1 MLICEQLDSSD
12 SESFDK
18 LIGIIQQFK
27 IDKEILQNTHFEIT
41 KYPTGLLDLSN
52 EILNYLQIEQHLSE
66 RDFSNQFHTISFL
79 KHYCDE
85 ACLIYTVVEKYLEKR
100 SKDNY
105 KEVLYKDSIQLMQ
118 LRLEKSF
125 IIYSLMLVQ
134 LQEYVDELSFDLFL
148 EGLQKK
154 LQLNAQIKFASLRV
168 RQKEILEHSLLLI
181 DELRENKQIH
191 KQKYSSSQSVI
202 NNNKSLITVRQQK
215 ESQQQIYQSSQS
227 QWMFTEL
234 QNNQVFCR
242 ELIPNLRFIIKSYV
256 KSFQKNKDDSPKKY
270 KNSSIFDL
278 KNRFSVGSQRVRNG
292 FIDLPNLGPM
302 EILMSTQIF
311 PKQKLNDFFDDEQLK
326 HTQIITSQIDSLL
339 NEELLINLTGI
350 EMIDIDSKS
359 ESTISRATMQQVFK
373 QH

>member
-18 LIGIIQQFK
+18 LIAIIQHFK
-27 IDKEILQNTHFEIT
+27 IDKEIIQNTRFQIT
-41 KYPTGLLDLSN
+41 RYPTGLLDLSN
-52 EILNYLQIEQHLSE
+52 EILDYLQVEQHLSD
-66 RDFSNQFHTISFL
+66 RDFSTHFHTISFL
-79 KHYCDE
+79 KHYFDE
-85 ACLIYTVVEKYLEKR
+85 ACLIYTVVEKYLESR

-105 KEVLYKDSIQLMQ
+105 KEVLYKDSIQLIQ
-118 LRLEKSF
+118 LRQEKLF
-125 IIYSLMLVQ
+125 IIYALLLVQ
-134 LQEYVDELSFDLFL
+134 LQEYVDEESFDIFL

-168 RQKEILEHSLLLI
+168 KSKEILEHTLLLI
-181 DELRENKQIH
+181 DELRENKQTQ
-191 KQKYSSSQSVI
+191 KQKHSSRQSVI
-202 NNNKSLITVRQQK
+202 NKSMITARQQK
-215 ESQQQIYQSSQS
+215 ESQQQAYLSQQS

-242 ELIPNLRFIIKSYV
+242 ELIPNLRFIIKNYV
-256 KSFQKNKDDSPKKY
+256 KSFQKNKDDGPKRY
-270 KNSSIFDL
+270 NKNSSIFDL

-292 FIDLPNLGPM
+292 LIDLPNLGPM

-326 HTQIITSQIDSLL
+326 HTQIITSQIDGLL
-339 NEELLINLTGI
+339 NEELLVNLTGI
-350 EMIDIDSKS
+350 EMIDMDSKS